1 MLSVRGLDARSADA
15 SVMTKRALG
24 PVLWAAVALGLGASR
39 TPAQSL
45 TRVALSGSV
54 RDSAGRPLD
63 GAIVVV
69 TDSAT
74 GTSRRLTTPRAGG
87 FTLPVLLPGVY
98 TVAAER
104 LGYRP
109 VRVRGVALRPGRSTH
124 LDLVLSPV
132 ALPVRQVTERRD
144 PAGIVEDTRP
154 GTSQGFPRLALADLP
169 GLRRD
174 VTDLG
179 RLAST
184 STPFVETEGLPTR
197 LSGFMLDRVPYAPA
211 RHPALMHDDG
221 QGAALPLSSVGGAE
235 LVTGEGDVEWS
246 ELAGARFAGELRR
259 GGRRG
264 RIGGFAEG
272 STDALSTSDHFDTGS
287 VPHQTWRAGLFA
299 SGPIVR
305 DTAFFAVGVEYQR
318 RETPWPAGWTAAD
331 SLTAGLVGLAQD
343 SFGVDIAPYAQPRV
357 SSIETG
363 AAFGRIDLLLGNTA
377 VTAHATA
384 AKLSGA
390 DPDLGPRPTAPLGAK
405 LVGMDFA
412 GGLTVTSA
420 LSPAVIPELSVGY
433 EASEREYRQG
443 GAAAPATTIAA
454 GGLAFGG
461 DPALPAR
468 FEHHTA
474 RASLSLGVRA
484 GRHRFK
490 IGGSVVGDWTDEV
503 YAHGRAG
510 EFFFTDSAGLVA
522 TRGVFTQTVGALP
535 VADYSRTQ
543 FAVFFQ
549 DWWTA
554 APGFEVQLGAR
565 VEFDEIPV
573 DEIRRNDRWLELTGL
588 DNTAVDEHFVK
599 VSPRVGFRWDIGRG
613 AWLVRGGMGIYHG
626 LADRAV
632 LAEWLSHTG
641 AVTVRRGVGDLD
653 AWPDAPDSVAAPVQG
668 PWLTLLEP
676 EFQGPLTAR
685 FSLGVSRPLDPGTIL
700 HLAAAYRHT
709 DFLPRR
715 SDLNRPAAPATAD
728 QYDRPVYGTLVKEGG
743 LLAAAPG
750 SNRRFPEFDLVAAVN
765 PDGSS
770 NYWGLTVSLERQ
782 VANGLGVVASYT
794 WSRTRD
800 NWLSGR
806 GGFGGPDVQ
815 LSPFPDSV
823 RGLDW
828 SDGRSDF
835 DQPHRA
841 VVGLEYRAAG
851 PLALRV
857 AALYRYQSGYAFT
870 PGFRDGVDAN
880 ADGSA
885 RNDPAFVDEAIPGMD
900 TLLAEWDCLR
910 EQVGRFAARNSC
922 REPAMHALDVRLA
935 MTLARLRGSTLDL
948 FADGINL
955 IESDVGIRDR
965 ALYLVDAAGSITTDP
980 GTGRITVPLVAN
992 PGFGKLLV
1000 RRTNGRFV
1008 RLGVRVNY

>member
-1 MLSVRGLDARSADA
+1 MTPGLRTALA
-15 SVMTKRALG
+15 VTLLLG
-24 PVLWAAVALGLGASR
+24 PTAAA
-39 TPAQSL
+39 AQSL
-45 TRVALSGSV
+45 STVSLTGSV

-98 TVAAER
+98 TVAVER

-124 LDLVLSPV
+124 LALVLGPV
-132 ALPVRQVTERRD
+132 APPVRQVTERRD
-144 PAGIVEDTRP
+144 AAGIVEDTRP
-154 GTSQGFPRLALADLP
+154 GTSQGFSRLGLVGLP
-169 GLRRD
+169 DARRD

-179 RLAST
+179 RLATAST
-184 STPFVETEGLPTR
+184 QFMETEGLATR
-197 LSGFMLDRVPYAPA
+197 LGGFMIQRVPFAPA
-211 RHPALMHDDG
+211 RHPGLMHSDG
-221 QGAALPLSSVGGAE
+221 EGAVLPLSSLGWAE

-246 ELAGARFAGELRR
+246 ELAGARLAGELRR
-259 GGRRG
+259 GGSRG
-264 RIGGFAEG
+264 QIGGFAEG
-272 STDALSTSDHFDTGS
+272 STDALSSSKYFDTGAAAQ
-287 VPHQTWRAGLFA
+287 QTWRLGLLA

-305 DTAFFAVGVEYQR
+305 DTAFFAVGVDYQR
-318 RETPWPAGWTAAD
+318 RETPWPGGWTAD
-331 SLTAGLVGLAQD
+331 SLTPGLVGLAQD
-343 SFGVDIAPYAQPRV
+343 SFGVDIAPYAQPRI
-357 SSIETG
+357 SIIETG
-363 AAFGRIDLLLGNTA
+363 AAFGRVDLLLGSTA

-405 LVGMDFA
+405 LDGVDFA
-412 GGLTVTSA
+412 GGVTVTSA
-420 LSPAVIPELSVGY
+420 LSRVVIPELSVGY

-461 DPALPAR
+461 DVALPAR

-484 GRHRFK
+484 GGHRLK
-490 IGGSVVGDWTDEV
+490 LGGSVVADWYDEV
-503 YAHGRAG
+503 YAYGRAG
-510 EFFFTDSAGLVA
+510 EFFFTDSAGLAA

-535 VADYSRTQ
+535 IADYSRTQ
-543 FAVFFQ
+543 FAVFLQ
-549 DWWTA
+549 DWWRA
-554 APGFEVQLGAR
+554 APGLDVLLGAR
-565 VEFDEIPV
+565 VEFAELPV

-588 DNTAVDEHFVK
+588 DNTAVDEHRVN
-599 VSPRVGFRWDIGRG
+599 VSPRVGLRWNIGGGR
-613 AWLVRGGMGIYHG
+613 WLVRGGMGMYHG

-632 LAEWLSHTG
+632 LGEWLSHTG
-641 AVTVRRGVGDLD
+641 AVAVRRGVGDLD

-676 EFQGPLTAR
+676 EFQGPRTTR
-685 FSLGVSRPLDPGTIL
+685 FNLGVSHPLSAG
-700 HLAAAYRHT
+700 AAVHVSGVYRHS

-728 QYDRPVYGTLVKEGG
+728 QYGRPVYGTLVQEGG
-743 LLAAAPG
+743 LLAATPG
-750 SNRRFPEFDLVAAVN
+750 SNRRFPEFDLVAGLN
-765 PDGSS
+765 PDGTS
-770 NYWGLTVSLERQ
+770 NYWGVTVSLEGQ
-782 VANGLGVVASYT
+782 LGRGVSLLGSYS

-815 LSPFPDSV
+815 LAPFPDSV
-823 RGLDW
+823 QGLDW
-828 SDGRSDF
+828 SDGVSDF

-841 VVGLEYRAAG
+841 VVGLEYRAPG

-857 AALYRYQSGYAFT
+857 AALYRYESGYPFT

-880 ADGSA
+880 GDGSA
-885 RNDPAFVDEAIPGMD
+885 RNDPAFVDDAVPGVSD
-900 TLLAEWDCLR
+900 LFGEWDCLAH
-910 EQVGRFAARNSC
+910 QVGRFAGRNSC
-922 REPAMHALDVRLA
+922 REPAVHALDVRLA
-935 MTLARLRGSTLDL
+935 MTVARPRGSAIDL
-948 FADGINL
+948 FADAVNL
-955 IESDVGIRDR
+955 LESDVGIRDR
-965 ALYLVDAAGSITTDP
+965 ALYLVDPAGVITTDP
-980 GTGRITVPLVAN
+980 GTGRVTVPLVVN
-992 PGFGKLLV
+992 PRFGQLLV
-1000 RRTNGRFV
+1000 RRSNGRFV
-1008 RLGVRVNY
+1008 RVGVRVGY